1 MYYELYIDVLF
12 LENFMLDSL
21 LLFAVNCVMK
31 CGRSFGRIILGGAA
45 GRALT
50 CLVIAL
56 PLPAAV
62 KLIFY
67 HVVINSLMILAA
79 LKIKSAAQFI
89 KAFILVYLSA
99 FAAGG
104 FLQILQPYIRYA
116 GLFYAVAVGSGFL
129 FAKAWKLVSRML
141 REEQNICRVTL
152 YVENRKYSIRAL
164 WDTGNRVTDP
174 VTGEP
179 VSILAQELA
188 GTVFGKDETGKG
200 FRYIPYR
207 YVGGE
212 GIMKVCRADRMC
224 VDMDGERWVEN
235 PLLGVGEAA
244 FSETEEYQMILN
256 PEVFR

>member
-1 MYYELYIDVLF
+1 
-12 LENFMLDSL
+12 MLDSL

-45 GRALT
+45 GSALT

-164 WDTGNRVTDP
+164 WDTGNRLTDP